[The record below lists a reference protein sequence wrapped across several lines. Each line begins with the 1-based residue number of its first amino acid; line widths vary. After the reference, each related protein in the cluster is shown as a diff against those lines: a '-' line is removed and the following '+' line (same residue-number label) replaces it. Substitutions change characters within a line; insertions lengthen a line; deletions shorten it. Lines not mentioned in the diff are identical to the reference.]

1 MCNEA
6 FYLKVVFV
14 MAAALNTLWFSF
26 DTTWTR
32 DGQGAPLHSKLLAGS
47 ALVFWVCVM
56 YWGSMLPFLGQAF

>member
-1 MCNEA
+1 M
-6 FYLKVVFV
+6 VVFD
-14 MAAALNTLWFSF
+14 AAFNTLWFTF

-32 DGQGAPLHSKLLAGS
+32 DGQRAPLLSQLLAGS